1 MSGFMEFDLGN
12 TEKAIK
18 KPVTNFKVEDG
29 KSYRVSLAWWMPL
42 DGADNK
48 FDFESNPKFI
58 KAARYYKQGL
68 GYVIH
73 DESVGEELKRLM
85 GESPKERFATILVQW
100 KCSDDGS
107 VDQNAFVAGRDY
119 KVLPWIMSQEKLT
132 TLLRVHKNFGIS
144 EVDINITCP
153 KGGAQY
159 QKMDIMPINRS
170 FKGVAHGNLLRFA
183 MENDKE
189 PMQKMAADIFA
200 EVERISGSIRDQ
212 IGRQYTIGEIK
223 EKLGMEVAPSGGAN
237 TGAEN
242 ADDILDSILPPY

>member
-29 KSYRVSLAWWMPL
+29 KSYRVSLAWWAPIG
-42 DGADNK
+42 DGK

-73 DESVGEELKRLM
+73 DESIGAELKRLM
-85 GESPKERFATILVQW
+85 GESPKECFVTILVQW
-100 KCSDDGS
+100 KCTDDGS
-107 VDQNAFVAGRDY
+107 LDQNAFVAGQDFR
-119 KVLPWIMSQEKLT
+119 VLPFILSQDKLT
-132 TLLRVHKNFGIS
+132 DILRIHKNFGMS
-144 EVDINITCP
+144 EVDLSITCP

-159 QKMDIMPINRS
+159 QKMTMMPINRS
-170 FKGVAHGNLLRFA
+170 FKNVKHGNLLRFA
-183 MENDKE
+183 MESDKE
-189 PMQKMAADIFA
+189 PMQKMAQTIFE
-200 EVERISGSIRDQ
+200 EVQRLEGEIRDQ
-212 IGRQYTIGEIK
+212 IGRQYTLNEIR
-223 EKLGMEVAPSGGAN
+223 EKLGMEVAPSGSGDV
-237 TGAEN
+237 GAEN